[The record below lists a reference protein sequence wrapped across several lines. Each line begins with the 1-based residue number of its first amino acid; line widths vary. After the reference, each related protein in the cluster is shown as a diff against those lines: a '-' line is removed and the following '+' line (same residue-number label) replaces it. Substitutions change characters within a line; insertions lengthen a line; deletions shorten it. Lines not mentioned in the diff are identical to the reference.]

1 MDEPQNIQA
10 KSISEQLSDVL
21 RTLSPNQVRFVVARQ
36 DYLSDKEAAEA
47 VGLKP
52 DTVYRWNGNV
62 KEAVRL
68 FSEDIMSGAA
78 AIRRK
83 NLAKA
88 MMVKAAGLDSND
100 ESIRQKAASEIIEWE
115 MGKAQQRVQNE
126 LSGPGGAPL
135 KAYIGVSPDDWD
147 DGEDDG

>member
-1 MDEPQNIQA
+1 MTGKSQESQT
-10 KSISEQLSDVL
+10 KSISEQLSEVL

-62 KEAVRL
+62 KRAVQL
-68 FSEDIMSGAA
+68 FAEDIMSGAA

-100 ESIRQKAASEIIEWE
+100 ESIRQKAATELIEWE
-115 MGKAQQRVQNE
+115 MGKAQQRVQSE
-126 LSGPGGAPL
+126 VSGVDGAPITHRL
-135 KAYIGVSPDDWD
+135 IIERVD
-147 DGEDDG
+147 ERHE

>member
-1 MDEPQNIQA
+1 MDEPQNIHE

-21 RTLSPNQVRFVVARQ
+21 KTLSPNQVRFVVARQ

-62 KEAVRL
+62 KRAVQL
-68 FSEDIMSGAA
+68 FAEDIMSGAA

-100 ESIRQKAASEIIEWE
+100 ESIRQKAATEIIEWE
-115 MGKAQQRVQNE
+115 MGKPSQRVQSE
-126 LSGPGGAPL
+126 VSGPNGGAL
-135 KAYIGVSPDDWD
+135 EHRLIIERV
-147 DGEDDG
+147 DGRND